1 MQTYR
6 VQYVDMEEKL
16 KEAQETTDFT
26 NKKSKGQVKDLKN
39 QIEELEKAKD

>member
-6 VQYVDMEEKL
+6 AQHVDMAEKL

-26 NKKSKGQVKDLKN
+26 NSKSKGQVKALRK
-39 QIEELEKAKD
+39 